1 MITYIGKYNGE
12 SGHMM
17 ETLEELDG
25 FLWTNSLENN
35 YKVLG
40 SKDQRLWVCET
51 EPETL
56 EIICEA
62 FEELE
67 FTELSENDQT
77 LPQEPSTPNEEI
89 S

>member
-1 MITYIGKYNGE
+1 MITCIGKYVGE

-17 ETLEELDG
+17 NTLEELDG
-25 FLWTNSLENN
+25 FLWNNSLENT
-35 YKVLG
+35 YKIVG
-40 SKDQRLWVCET
+40 NKDQRSWICES
-51 EPETL
+51 EPKTL

-67 FTELSENDQT
+67 FTELSETDQT
-77 LPQEPSTPNEEI
+77 HQKYPKSDEEM